1 MNHEHY
7 QQRISEFIDREIRA
21 EDEEELFSH
30 LNSCGGCREFLKASC
45 RLRVDI
51 ALTKAKESY
60 PPARTPG
67 SNIADRVPAHQIH
80 QSSRSRS
87 PISTFVLL
95 AVVTLI
101 VAMLF
106 SANVKVE
113 RSAESESQELTQPR

>member
-7 QQRISEFIDREIRA
+7 QQLVSEFIDREIRA
-21 EDEEELFSH
+21 EDEQELFAH
-30 LNSCGGCREFLKASC
+30 LNSCSECREFLKASC
-45 RLRVDI
+45 RLQVEM
-51 ALTKAKESY
+51 ALTKAKQTFQAMKTL
-60 PPARTPG
+60 PPY
-67 SNIADRVPAHQIH
+67 IADREAAHRAYR
-80 QSSRSRS
+80 SSRSRS